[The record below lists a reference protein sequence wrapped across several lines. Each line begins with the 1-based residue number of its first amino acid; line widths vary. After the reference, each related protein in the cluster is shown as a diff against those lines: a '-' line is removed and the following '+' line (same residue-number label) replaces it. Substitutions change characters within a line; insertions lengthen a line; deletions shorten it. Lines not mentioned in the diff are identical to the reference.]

1 MLLEALLIWNGAVS
15 AEDLGDCLDCS
26 IDRAEQDLARYR
38 ALHPGCL
45 IGDAGTYR
53 ASDQFEPSYL
63 RGTVQEFL
71 QVLRNVGDVAATPLS
86 VVAAQVA
93 PIELLQ
99 LPERAFDVRIL
110 QRMST
115 AIRDRRWLEVE
126 YQSMSHPEPRS
137 LRIAPHALAHAG
149 RWHARAWSETHQ
161 AYRDFL
167 LSRISGIPQLGDEVP
182 DRTGDW
188 EWSNLVSVRIGPHA
202 GLSPAQ
208 QRVVEQDYGMRHGML
223 ETTLRLA
230 LVPYY
235 LRMMGVGRDD
245 LLQPAAEQ
253 QIMLLNGSEL
263 ASYDRLSGGGGHGD

>member
-26 IDRAEQDLARYR
+26 IERAEQDLARYR

-53 ASDQFEPSYL
+53 ASDQFEPGYL

-99 LPERAFDVRIL
+99 LPERAFDIRIL
-110 QRMST
+110 QRMSS
-115 AIRDRRWLEVE
+115 AIRDRRWLVIE

-149 RWHARAWSETHQ
+149 RWHARAWSDTHQ
-161 AYRDFL
+161 AHRDFL
-167 LSRISGIPQLGDEVP
+167 LSRISGIPQLGEALP
-182 DRTGDW
+182 GRTDDW
-188 EWSNLVSVRIGPHA
+188 EWNNLVSVRIGPHA
-202 GLSPAQ
+202 GLSAAQ

-223 ETTLRLA
+223 EATLRLA

-235 LRMMGVGRDD
+235 LKMMGVGRDD
-245 LLQPAAEQ
+245 HLRPPAEQ
-253 QIMLLNGSEL
+253 QIMLLNGRQL
-263 ASYDRLSGGGGHGD
+263 ASYDRLSGGGMHGD